1 MSVCCVVVCACCVS
15 SISFS
20 IINVLVWINDD
31 ANVTDGRHAYIYIY
45 SMMSVFVCVTR
56 TILSYSNLFSLHLSS
71 SFYIICSVS

>member
-31 ANVTDGRHAYIYIY
+31 ANVTDGRHAYIYI
-45 SMMSVFVCVTR
+45 FDDVCFCVCDTN
-56 TILSYSNLFSLHLSS
+56 YPFLF
-71 SFYIICSVS
+71 